1 MKNVLLMFL
10 LTAMLAGAS
19 SLKGAE
25 IIPVWNTTVNGDIQD
40 IEVMPG
46 GEQFMLTTGLGE
58 IQIRNS
64 VDGELVRSHIDQTN
78 LFMNGYFEFTPDS
91 TRVVMCI
98 SGLLQLIDIQ
108 TFERIKY
115 FAFGPD
121 SIANGFSDIV
131 LDPIRPYAYVTLK
144 GWEKTSGQNRPRCKV
159 QVYNYETMQLV
170 KDLTPYGED
179 EYTAIE
185 VSQDGKYLAT
195 LNDNKAYLKVWDLAT
210 MELVINEPLFD
221 VNSTDWCRPED
232 IYFSKLNPNLIYYSG
247 LFTKSVNNDRL
258 SGVFTFNM
266 LDHNKKRFIKDG
278 FYSGNNMIL
287 FNNETRVFNTSSL
300 RIAVINLN
308 EEILEWYGFPP
319 DKVNSDKVIYNEKEN
334 YFIGSAGNDLSKYR
348 YDSQS
353 NIENFIEDEIIISPN
368 PTNGIVNINLVCSES
383 ILNYQISDITGAAV
397 AQSTLANQS
406 GNLQLDFSAYTTGIY
421 FLTINCKEPKTYKI
435 IKE

>member
-1 MKNVLLMFL
+1 MLL

-25 IIPVWNTTVNGDIQD
+25 IVPVWNKTVNGDIQD
-40 IEVMPG
+40 IEFMPG

-91 TRVVMCI
+91 TRVVMGI

-121 SIANGFSDIV
+121 SIANGFSNVV
-131 LDPIRPYAYVTLK
+131 LDPIRPFVYVTLK

-185 VSQDGKYLAT
+185 VSHDGKYLAT
-195 LNDNKAYLKVWDLAT
+195 LNDHKAYLKVWDLAA

-221 VNSTDWCRPED
+221 VNSTDWCRAED
-232 IYFSKLNPNLIYYSG
+232 IYFSKLDDNVIYISG
-247 LFTKSVNNDRL
+247 FFSKQIDNKMQHGIFQYNINGKSR
-258 SGVFTFNM
+258 
-266 LDHNKKRFIKDG
+266 KRILPDVYYGGYK
-278 FYSGNNMIL
+278 MIL
-287 FNNETRVFNTSSL
+287 LKDETLLFNVGYGTFGS
-300 RIAVINLN
+300 INLN
-308 EEILEWYGFPP
+308 EGTINEY
-319 DKVNSDKVIYNEKEN
+319 VNLPEYIYTSKVIYSQRGN
-334 YFIGSAGNDLSKYR
+334 YFIGADGNDLSKYR

-353 NIENFIEDEIIISPN
+353 SIENQIEDEIIISPN
-368 PTNGIVNINLVCSES
+368 PTNGIVNINLECPES
-383 ILNYQISDITGAAV
+383 NLNYQISDITGAAV
-397 AQSTLANQS
+397 AQSTIANQS
-406 GNLQLDFSAYTTGIY
+406 GNLQLDFSTYATGVY
-421 FLTINCKEPKTYKI
+421 FLTINCKSPKTFKI